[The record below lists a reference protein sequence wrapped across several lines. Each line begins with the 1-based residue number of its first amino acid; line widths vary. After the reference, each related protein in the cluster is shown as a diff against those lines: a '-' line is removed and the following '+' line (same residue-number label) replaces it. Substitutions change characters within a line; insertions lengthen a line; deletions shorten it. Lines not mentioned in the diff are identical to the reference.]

1 MACLRPADRRS
12 TDRLVGSVA
21 PRQATN
27 AQRTLNDADAWCRIG
42 RQPAGLL
49 AGAVMAKHLAS
60 GLTQRRTPVR

>member
-12 TDRLVGSVA
+12 TDRLVGNVA
-21 PRQATN
+21 PRQATVT
-27 AQRTLNDADAWCRIG
+27 QRILTHADAWWRFG

-49 AGAVMAKHLAS
+49 AGTVMAEQLAS